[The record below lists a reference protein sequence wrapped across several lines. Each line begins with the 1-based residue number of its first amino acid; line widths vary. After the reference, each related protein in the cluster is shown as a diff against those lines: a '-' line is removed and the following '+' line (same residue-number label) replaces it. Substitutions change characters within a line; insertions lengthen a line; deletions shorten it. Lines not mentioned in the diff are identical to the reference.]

1 MTVQSLCTT
10 EKSLVITM
18 LRLLFTISPKDL
30 LDMWEGT
37 DDSSDSMVKKETFFN
52 SGI

>member
-1 MTVQSLCTT
+1 MTVQSLCAT
-10 EKSLVITM
+10 EKFSNHHAMTF
-18 LRLLFTISPKDL
+18 LFTISPKDL